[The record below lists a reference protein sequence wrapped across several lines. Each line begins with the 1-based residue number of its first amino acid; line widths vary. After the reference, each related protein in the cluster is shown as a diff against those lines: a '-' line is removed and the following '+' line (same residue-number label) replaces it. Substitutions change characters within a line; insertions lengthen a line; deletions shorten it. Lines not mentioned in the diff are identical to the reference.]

1 MSSID
6 ELLCAEVYMRRVLSV
21 MLMVG
26 LSAAVVFT
34 QGGAHSAHWYNQD
47 AAPPDGRF
55 SVLLN
60 QPDGTQSVVAVT
72 REKDVDTTILG
83 IGTDMKY
90 SRKILSCAPPLGC
103 FPPNIILGID
113 KNMNGRYDA
122 DDFQWQ
128 WSLVDET
135 PGIADPKYLHG
146 DTFLQCEAGPLGAPD
161 PTWVE
166 VDAYAT
172 YRCYHPDNAGITY
185 NPANYAFLSAYQL
198 GLGTLDGITSVS
210 RVRALKVLAGGAG
223 SWLAYDALIDKVSLG
238 GVLRIDE
245 PNNSR
250 SHFEV
255 DTQ

>member
-1 MSSID
+1 
-6 ELLCAEVYMRRVLSV
+6 

-26 LSAAVVFT
+26 LSATVVFT
-34 QGGAHSAHWYNQD
+34 QNGAHSAHWYNND
-47 AAPPDGRF
+47 AAPSGGRF

-72 REKDVDTTILG
+72 REKDVNLTILQ
-83 IGTDMKY
+83 IGADMRY
-90 SRKILSCAPPLGC
+90 WRKILNCTPGAAC

-113 KNMNGRYDA
+113 KDMNGRYDA
-122 DDFQWQ
+122 DDLQWQ

-135 PGIADPKYLHG
+135 PGVADPRYLHG
-146 DTFLQCEAGPLGAPD
+146 DTFIQCEAAVPVGTPD
-161 PTWVE
+161 PDWVE
-166 VDAYAT
+166 VNAYAT
-172 YRCYHPDNAGITY
+172 YSCYNPDITGTTY
-185 NPANYAFLSAYQL
+185 NFSHYSPISTYQVP
-198 GLGTLDGITSVS
+198 GVGTVDGIPPTA

-223 SWLAYDALIDKVSLG
+223 SWLAYDALVDRVSLG

-255 DTQ
+255 DTR

>member
-1 MSSID
+1 
-6 ELLCAEVYMRRVLSV
+6 MRRVISV

-47 AAPPDGRF
+47 AYAGRF
-55 SVLLN
+55 SVILN
-60 QPDGTQSVVAVT
+60 QPNGADSVVSVT
-72 REKDVDTTILG
+72 REKGIDVVLSDINE
-83 IGTDMKY
+83 MSY
-90 SRKILSCAPPLGC
+90 WRKILNCLPGVAC

-113 KNMNGRYDA
+113 KNLNGRYDA

-135 PGIADPKYLHG
+135 PAVADPRYLHG
-146 DTFLQCEAGPLGAPD
+146 DSFIQCEALVPVGAPD
-161 PTWVE
+161 ANWFF
-166 VDAYAT
+166 VDAYLT
-172 YRCYHPDNAGITY
+172 YSCY
-185 NPANYAFLSAYQL
+185 NPDITGTTYSAHYTPLEAYQGLL
-198 GLGTLDGITSVS
+198 GIGTIDGIPSTS

-223 SWLAYDALIDKVSLG
+223 SWVGYDALVDFVSLNG
-238 GVLRIDE
+238 PRIDE

-255 DTQ
+255 DTR